1 VKRLGG
7 FALERSDGRSKQ
19 TQLTSRLKQM
29 IQAGELQAGERL
41 PSTREL
47 ANELLVSRNTVVA
60 AYEMLV
66 GEGYLESQLRSGFR
80 VNKAAQAFRTLSQ
93 RTRTA
98 RERTLTPRLPGMP
111 VPFRPTQP
119 DVNLFPLQIWNRHRT
134 RVLKRGACLLQY
146 QSRFPIGLDELRQNV
161 AQYLRDSRG
170 VRCQWH
176 ELAITNGSQQA
187 LFLLSHL
194 LLRPGQRVYMEDPGY
209 PGARNAWSHAG
220 ARIIPVSVDEEGIRL
235 PVDDA
240 LKAALIYVTP
250 SHQFPLGTCMSL
262 ARRLA
267 LLQVARTSN
276 AWIVEDDYDAEFRYT
291 STPQPSLQSLDEQRR
306 VIYIGSFSKTLFPGL
321 RLGYVVLPP
330 DLIERFTAL
339 KSIVDDYSPLIDQAT
354 LAAFLESG
362 AFYAHLRRC
371 RRHYAERQTF
381 FLEQVKRYGIPL
393 TFPVT
398 GRGMN
403 LAGMLPENA
412 NDRAL
417 SIQLRNAELDIP
429 PLSRY
434 AVEPV
439 RPGLV
444 FGLAAFD
451 KRNILKGIEKMAPI
465 FAEKFAKR
473 RGSRSVPHPAKISSS
488 RKAPLA
494 TLPLSK

>member
-1 VKRLGG
+1 MKRLGG
-7 FALERSDGRSKQ
+7 FALERSDGRSMQ

-80 VNKAAQAFRTLSQ
+80 VNEAAQAFRAFPQ
-93 RTRTA
+93 RIRAA
-98 RERTLTPRLPGMP
+98 RERTLSPRQPGIP

-134 RVLKRGACLLQY
+134 RVLKRGACLLHY
-146 QSRFPIGLDELRQNV
+146 QSRFPIGLDELRRNI

-176 ELAITNGSQQA
+176 EVAITNGSQQA

-209 PGARNAWSHAG
+209 PGARNAWNHAG
-220 ARIIPVSVDEEGIRL
+220 AKIVPVSVDEEGIRL
-235 PVDDA
+235 PVDDV

-267 LLQVARTSN
+267 LLQVARASN

-291 STPQPSLQSLDEQRR
+291 SAPQPSLQSLDEQRR
-306 VIYIGSFSKTLFPGL
+306 VIYIGSFSKTLCPGL

-330 DLIERFTAL
+330 ALIEKFTAL

-371 RRHYAERQTF
+371 RRHYAERQLF
-381 FLEQVKRYGIPL
+381 FLEQVKRCGIPL

-403 LAGMLPENA
+403 LTGMLPEST

-417 SIQLRNAELDIP
+417 SMRLRGVELDVP

-434 AVEPV
+434 AVKPV

-451 KRNILKGIEKMAPI
+451 KRKILKGIEKMAPI
-465 FAEKFAKR
+465 FEEKFAKR
-473 RGSRSVPHPAKISSS
+473 GGSRE
-488 RKAPLA
+488 
-494 TLPLSK
+494 